1 MIYALLADLLATFH
15 LGIVLFV
22 LLGQA
27 AILTG
32 ILRGWRW
39 IERAL
44 FRWTHV
50 GLMVFIA
57 AQGALGAIC
66 PLTIWEQDL
75 RVAAGEEGHKGTF
88 VGRLMHDL
96 LFIEPETVSQAEL
109 NHYYVAF
116 AALVV
121 FCLWVVPPRRRRLQ
135 T

>member
-39 IERAL
+39 IDRAL
-44 FRWTHV
+44 FRWIHV

-57 AQGALGAIC
+57 AQGALGQIC
-66 PLTIWEQDL
+66 PLTIWEYDL
-75 RVAAGEEGHKGTF
+75 RVAAGEEGRSGTF

-109 NHYYVAF
+109 NRYYVAF

-121 FCLWVVPPRRRRLQ
+121 LCLWVVPPRRRRLQ
-135 T
+135 A

>member
-32 ILRGWRW
+32 ILRRWRW

-66 PLTIWEQDL
+66 PLTIWEYDL